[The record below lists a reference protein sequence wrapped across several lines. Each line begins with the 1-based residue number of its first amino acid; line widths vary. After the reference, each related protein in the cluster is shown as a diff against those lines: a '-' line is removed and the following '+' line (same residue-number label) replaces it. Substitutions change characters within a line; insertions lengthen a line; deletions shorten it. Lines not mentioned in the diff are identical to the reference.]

1 MAANVKPTPSAFAHA
16 LLKWQRQSGRHN
28 LPWQTAPSDPYRVW
42 VSEIMLQQTQVKTV
56 IPYFHRFMTRFPSV
70 DALALASEHDVLA
83 LWSGLG
89 YYRRARY
96 LLKCA
101 QVVMQ
106 MHGGVFPTTAETL
119 KTLPGIGPS
128 TAAAIAST
136 VFNERVAILDG
147 NVKRVLARLTCAS
160 APWGSPMLEREL
172 LQSATRLL
180 PERSSDMPR
189 YTQAIMDLGAL
200 VCTPR
205 APRCEACPV
214 TALCAAFQRH
224 QVNAFPVP
232 RQKKTIPL
240 RHAYWCVL
248 VHPQYV
254 WLVQQSTQGIWP
266 GLWLPWALERD
277 QLPPRWNQTAQR
289 LERVETI
296 QHAFSHYRL
305 QIEAGIVRWPSATR
319 VPPGAP
325 QGLTRFTWSQA
336 LALPLP
342 APVSKLLSR
351 LCPSETA
358 IDGEPRRRSRS

>member
-1 MAANVKPTPSAFAHA
+1 MAANVKPTPPAFAHA
-16 LLKWQRQSGRHN
+16 LLKWQRQSGRHD

-56 IPYFHRFMTRFPSV
+56 IPYFHRFMARFPSV

-101 QVVMQ
+101 QAVMQ

-147 NVKRVLARLTCAS
+147 NVKRVLARLTCAG

-200 VCTPR
+200 VCTSGTAVRGLSCHSALRCVSASSSECLPR
-205 APRCEACPV
+205 AASKENDP
-214 TALCAAFQRH
+214 TAPCLL
-224 QVNAFPVP
+224 V
-232 RQKKTIPL
+232 
-240 RHAYWCVL
+240 CV
-248 VHPQYV
+248 
-254 WLVQQSTQGIWP
+254 
-266 GLWLPWALERD
+266 
-277 QLPPRWNQTAQR
+277 
-289 LERVETI
+289 
-296 QHAFSHYRL
+296 
-305 QIEAGIVRWPSATR
+305 
-319 VPPGAP
+319 GAP
-325 QGLTRFTWSQA
+325 TVCVVGSAVYPGHLAGA
-336 LALPLP
+336 LAALG
-342 APVSKLLSR
+342 A
-351 LCPSETA
+351 
-358 IDGEPRRRSRS
+358 